1 MDNAEFE
8 MTRTE
13 YVNVPTPGES
23 IKVIELPKALPEE
36 EHEPA
41 IIYVLTELIRM
52 SVVEKSILFAKL
64 VVLAVVGAVFPTVR
78 PIVDNK

>member
-1 MDNAEFE
+1 MDNAELE
-8 MTRTE
+8 ITRVE

-23 IKVIELPKALPEE
+23 IKVKELPNTLPE

-41 IIYVLTELIRM
+41 IIYVSTEPIRI
-52 SVVEKSILFAKL
+52 SVIEKSVLFDKL